1 MLNAHDIQRAAG
13 RWPVQPL
20 SHERAEQ
27 LSAYLTLL
35 LKWNARISLTAIRD
49 AQEIM
54 DRHFLESIWCG
65 EQATLPGGTLLDYG
79 SGAGFPGLPIA
90 ITRPD
95 LNVTLAEAQ
104 GRKAAFLREVIRTTG
119 VAAMVFGDRVESCAA
134 TFDFVTLRA
143 VDEMLESVLQASR
156 CLTAR
161 GSLLLLSSQSR
172 AAAIRQVL
180 PQLAWRQEPVPMSSE
195 RVLLI
200 GTGVSRETCQP

>member
-1 MLNAHDIQRAAG
+1 
-13 RWPVQPL
+13 
-20 SHERAEQ
+20 
-27 LSAYLTLL
+27 
-35 LKWNARISLTAIRD
+35 
-49 AQEIM
+49 
-54 DRHFLESIWCG
+54 
-65 EQATLPGGTLLDYG
+65 
-79 SGAGFPGLPIA
+79 
-90 ITRPD
+90 
-95 LNVTLAEAQ
+95 
-104 GRKAAFLREVIRTTG
+104 
-119 VAAMVFGDRVESCAA
+119 MVFGDRVESCAA